1 MTWRTL
7 LPGLVL
13 LLGIIPAQA
22 AGEEAAP
29 PTAAGVELSVEADRM
44 AATIGDP
51 IELTVRLIVPAGA
64 EVRSF
69 APDEGLAAL
78 NILDRNVDPA
88 RQRED
93 GGQEQV
99 LRFRVAAYDLEGI
112 EVPAL
117 QAIVVVAGGRA
128 TTVTSAPLSITIASV
143 LAEGDSEQADIKS
156 PAFMQVARIWPWL
169 LPALLLLAAG
179 AWWLWRRRRTEP
191 EEGASAPATPP
202 QPAHVVAYAE
212 LERLL
217 SSGLLERGGLKEFY
231 IELAEILKRYLE
243 ARFGIDTFERTTNE
257 ILEALRARRIS
268 IKIKTT
274 AAEYFVAC
282 DMVKFAKFDP
292 AADETRVTVERAYRI
307 IDETKRA
314 PTSPAPSPAPVSGG
328 PAVEGSAP

>member
-13 LLGIIPAQA
+13 LLGIIPAQIV
-22 AGEEAAP
+22 GEEAAP
-29 PTAAGVELSVEADRM
+29 PPAGVELSVEADRM

-51 IELTVRLIVPAGA
+51 IDLTVRLIVPAGA

-78 NILDRNVDPA
+78 NILERKVEPA
-88 RQRED
+88 RPRED

-117 QAIVVVAGGRA
+117 QAIVVEAGGRE

-169 LPALLLLAAG
+169 LLALLLLAAG
-179 AWWLWRRRRTEP
+179 AWWLWRRRRAEP

-217 SSGLLERGGLKEFY
+217 SSGLLERGAVKEFY
-231 IELAEILKRYLE
+231 IELAEILKRYLG
-243 ARFGIDTFERTTNE
+243 ARFGIDTFERTTSE

-268 IKIKTT
+268 IKVKTA

-282 DMVKFAKFDP
+282 DMVKFAKFDA

-314 PTSPAPSPAPVSGG
+314 PASPAPAPAPVAGG
-328 PAVEGSAP
+328 PAVAGSAP